1 MEEYRS
7 PTNDLIDRLVSKLTQ
22 EDREILEEIEGMG
35 DALVRGRI
43 SQEEAEA
50 AEEAVLGRMDYLPHH
65 DRDILSKV
73 LVLKA
78 QGHEVVEQA
87 HAKAFTDARR
97 FKAMI
102 HRAQELECEGGKE
115 PGSDMTVWEA
125 FEVLRCNGEQP

>member
-1 MEEYRS
+1 MGKYRS
-7 PTNDLIDRLVSKLTQ
+7 PTNDLIDQLVSKLSQ
-22 EDREILEEIEGMG
+22 EGTEILEEFERVG

-43 SQEEAEA
+43 VQEEAEA

-65 DRDILSKV
+65 DRGILSKV

-78 QGHEVVEQA
+78 HGHEVIEQA

-102 HRAQELECEGGKE
+102 HRAQELEREEGKQ
-115 PGSDMTVWEA
+115 PRSDMTAWEA
-125 FEVLRCNGEQP
+125 FEVLRSNAEQP